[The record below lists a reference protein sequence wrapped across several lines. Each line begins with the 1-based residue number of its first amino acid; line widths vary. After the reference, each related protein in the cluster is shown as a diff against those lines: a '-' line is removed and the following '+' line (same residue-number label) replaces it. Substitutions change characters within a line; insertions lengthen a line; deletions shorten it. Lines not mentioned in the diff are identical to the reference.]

1 LKVLRLE
8 RLTEFY
14 GSERALPDHQKFKVA
29 SQCTAHTIGEG
40 TWLTTLKLS
49 V

>member
-1 LKVLRLE
+1 LKVLRLQ

-14 GSERALPDHQKFKVA
+14 GSELARPDHEKFKVA
-29 SQCTAHTIGEG
+29 SQCTVHAIGEG
-40 TWLTTLKLS
+40 NWLTTLKLS